1 MGELFNKGG
10 GGFGTGGECGDPPP
24 PGKNNK
30 GGGGLSK
37 GGGGACLKKGGGV
50 VLGRGG
56 GLVYKKGGGFVY
68 KKRGGAC
75 LQEGGGGALF
85 LEGEGLFTRRG
96 GGFKR
101 KAKGTIWTT
110 PALETTRRG
119 GGGLPGRSAE
129 AVSLSRVAEPQKPKG
144 CVCEMP
150 RQGPGANLKARK
162 VTKQLRPGARKGL
175 QGNRGDT
182 TKAENDNA
190 RSSSACNVSSE
201 GKKGKS
207 NHSRPSSYFAAVIAV
222 RAVPQQ
228 QQLQQSTVQR
238 LLRHEHGSLD
248 HPCWGKLSVPG
259 FFVWPAPCEPGARN

>member
-1 MGELFNKGG
+1 M
-10 GGFGTGGECGDPPP
+10 TPPP
-24 PGKNNK
+24 PERIIR
-30 GGGGLSK
+30 GGGLSK
-37 GGGGACLKKGGGV
+37 GGGGGLFKEGGGV

-56 GLVYKKGGGFVY
+56 GGLFTR
-68 KKRGGAC
+68 RGGVC
-75 LQEGGGGALF
+75 LQEEGGGLFTRRGGGGALF